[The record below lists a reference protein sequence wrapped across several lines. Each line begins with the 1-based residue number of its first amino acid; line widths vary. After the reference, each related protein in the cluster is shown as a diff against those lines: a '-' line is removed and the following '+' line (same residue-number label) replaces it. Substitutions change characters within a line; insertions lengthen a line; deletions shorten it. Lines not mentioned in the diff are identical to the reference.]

1 MIRFKHTSKEL
12 LRVGKLV
19 VKGLQEELKNQKHVA
34 SGALLKSFKIRSKRN
49 SGVLN
54 IETNKLYWNVLQNKE
69 SAFKVSV
76 RSIVK
81 WIKSK
86 GGKSGFPTD
95 PERIERTAIL
105 IYNKLTNKFYGK
117 PYVYWT
123 EGNNLRRTDFAGFT
137 ARKFKSKIAEEL
149 APSIGKDV
157 ADMISR
163 NIKNNTKL
171 S

>member
-54 IETNKLYWNVLQNKE
+54 IETNKLYWNVLQNPKT
-69 SAFKVSV
+69 AYTVSI
-76 RSIVK
+76 RAIQK
-81 WIKSK
+81 WIQSK

-95 PERIERTAIL
+95 SEGILRTAIF
-105 IYNKLTNKFYGK
+105 IYSKLKNKFYGK

-123 EGNNLRRTDFAGFT
+123 EGNNLRRTDFAGYT
-137 ARKFKSKIAEEL
+137 ARKFKKQIAVEL
-149 APSIGKDV
+149 AESIGKDV
-157 ADMISR
+157 ADMISKDIR
-163 NIKNNTKL
+163 NNTKF